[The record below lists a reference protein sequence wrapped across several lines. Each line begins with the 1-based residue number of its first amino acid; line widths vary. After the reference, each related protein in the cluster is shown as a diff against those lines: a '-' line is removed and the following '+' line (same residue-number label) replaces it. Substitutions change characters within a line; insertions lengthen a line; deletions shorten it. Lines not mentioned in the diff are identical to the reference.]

1 MRLLLL
7 DQFSDLGGAQQ
18 CLLDL
23 LPAIAVRGWKALI
36 GMPGTGEMFARV
48 RELGCEAETI
58 SCGPYGSGPK
68 SARDMARFAV
78 DTPGLVS
85 EIRRLA
91 ARIDAELLYVNGP
104 RLLPAAA
111 LARLSRP
118 VIFHAHS
125 YLAPGMMRQ
134 IAAASLCGMKAR
146 VVAQSKFVGEPWDR
160 VSVIYNGV
168 AGPSGLSGPPSN
180 GPPTVGCI
188 GRIAPEKGQLE
199 FVKSAALVH
208 RSMPECRFVLY
219 GAPMF
224 ADPLYQARVREAAAG
239 LPIEFAGWTKDVYAA
254 MERLD
259 VLLVPSARV
268 EATTRVILEAF
279 AAGLPVIAF
288 GVGGIPE
295 VVEHGVDGLLVNSPE
310 EMARE
315 TIMLLQNVQRRNEIS
330 RAARETWSRRFTLE
344 RYQEEVLRV
353 LETASTR
360 KRGDT
365 E

>member
-7 DQFSDLGGAQQ
+7 DQFSELGGAQQ

-36 GMPGTGEMFARV
+36 GMPGIGEMFARV
-48 RELGCEAETI
+48 RELGFEAETI

-78 DTPGLVS
+78 DTPRLAS
-85 EIRRLA
+85 KIRRLEG
-91 ARIDAELLYVNGP
+91 RVDAELLYINGP

-111 LARLSRP
+111 LAGVSCP

-125 YLAPGMMRQ
+125 YLGRSIVRQ
-134 IAAASLCGMKAR
+134 LAGAALRRMNAR
-146 VVAQSKFVGEPWDR
+146 VVAQSRFVAEAWAEFVDH
-160 VSVIYNGV
+160 VNVIYNGV
-168 AGPSGLSGPPSN
+168 AGPREWKRREAGLPPR
-180 GPPTVGCI
+180 VGCI
-188 GRIAPEKGQLE
+188 GRIAPEKGQIE
-199 FVKSAALVH
+199 FVKVAELVH
-208 RSMPECRFVLY
+208 SAVPECRFVVH
-219 GAPMF
+219 GASMF
-224 ADPLYQARVREAAAG
+224 ADPSYEARVRDSAEG
-239 LPIEFAGWTKDVYAA
+239 LPIEFAGWTKNVYAA
-254 MERLD
+254 MEQLD

-295 VVEHGVDGLLVNSPE
+295 VVVHGVDGLLVNSPD

-315 TIMLLQNVQRRNEIS
+315 TIALLRDDTRRHDMS
-330 RAARETWSRRFTLE
+330 DAARTTWSRRFTLD
-344 RYQEEVLRV
+344 RYRDEMLQL
-353 LETASTR
+353 LAAQ
-360 KRGDT
+360 
-365 E
+365 